1 MNENRDEFTPKVIPE
16 VDVRIGWEI
25 SNGLYKSEMWAPSN
39 RRFKITKDNLNYLY
53 KFWDDFFEY
62 YNNEKKTAN
71 ELSENKMRVRVFYF
85 LKEQRAAHESFTPD
99 ILHKIQLKVEE
110 MSLDF
115 HEKNIYECGGDLR
128 KLFFNKDEQ
137 SARAYL
143 LDKLKGNKDLGI
155 VRSMGDFSLETIAIW
170 VLSSLFNVSSL
181 EEKSVRLAHLIEQLD
196 LFVRVYHAHYNKD
209 PKKLV
214 DLSKR
219 PVLPEEESKGDIKEE
234 ESKGEKMDVESY
246 DIKNGDQHL

>member
-1 MNENRDEFTPKVIPE
+1 MC
-16 VDVRIGWEI
+16 
-25 SNGLYKSEMWAPSN
+25 S
-39 RRFKITKDNLNYLY
+39 
-53 KFWDDFFEY
+53 
-62 YNNEKKTAN
+62 
-71 ELSENKMRVRVFYF
+71 
-85 LKEQRAAHESFTPD
+85 
-99 ILHKIQLKVEE
+99 
-110 MSLDF
+110 
-115 HEKNIYECGGDLR
+115 NIYECGGDLR